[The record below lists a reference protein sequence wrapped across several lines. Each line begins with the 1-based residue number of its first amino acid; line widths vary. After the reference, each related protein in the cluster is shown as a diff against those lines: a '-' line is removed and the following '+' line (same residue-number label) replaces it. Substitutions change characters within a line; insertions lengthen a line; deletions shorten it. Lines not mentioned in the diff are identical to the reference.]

1 MKLPQIS
8 ITNPIKKHR
17 EYKEFQKELD
27 RPIRSS
33 SRNGGA
39 IPHTISVQ
47 TINTCLDT
55 SQASTLR
62 LDSSKVTVDESDR
75 SGLQW

>member
-1 MKLPQIS
+1 MKLPHIS
-8 ITNPIKKHR
+8 LTNPIKKHL

-47 TINTCLDT
+47 TISTSLDT

-62 LDSSKVTVDESDR
+62 LGSSKMTVDESDR
-75 SGLQW
+75 SDLQW